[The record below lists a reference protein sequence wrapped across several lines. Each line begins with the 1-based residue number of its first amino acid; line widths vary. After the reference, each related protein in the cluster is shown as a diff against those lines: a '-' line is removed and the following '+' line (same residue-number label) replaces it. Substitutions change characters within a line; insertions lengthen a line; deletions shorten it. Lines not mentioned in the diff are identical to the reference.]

1 MVFQRFN
8 LFPHKTAIENLI
20 LAPKALKRNDK
31 SNIDYNAIDTIILK
45 VKEDINEASL
55 TENKKIA
62 TAEAKA
68 IIKDVKIKLNKD
80 LSNENDKDT
89 VKRIKANA
97 KENIDIETAK
107 KGNKATI
114 KKIKETGK
122 EDINKVIYKKDYDLL
137 EMVGLAD
144 KANEYP
150 VRLSGGQ
157 QQRVAIA

>member
-31 SNIDYNAIDTIILK
+31 SNIDYNAIDTIKLK

-97 KENIDIETAK
+97 KEIIDIE
-107 KGNKATI
+107 TI